1 MTKIKKDMFMK
12 IFYNDIDTL
21 TNILLAEKLIED
33 GPIFNH
39 SRAMDWVD
47 EASDAEKLRILEKMP
62 KTMIKT
68 PDVAGVFRFLRKPLT
83 I

>member
-1 MTKIKKDMFMK
+1 MK

-47 EASDAEKLRILEKMP
+47 EASDAEKLRILEKMGYD
-62 KTMIKT
+62 TS
-68 PDVAGVFRFLRKPLT
+68 VLNA
-83 I
+83 